1 MTTIVTAVLPIM
13 SVPRRKLW
21 TREEVLFLQNSGLLN
36 DGQYELIEGE
46 LLQKMPKNEPHVF
59 STTLTRSWA
68 ESVFGGLFIRS
79 QDPIA
84 LDEHNEP
91 EPDVVVLAK
100 SLREYLTL
108 GTPPVDDVRL
118 LIEVSDSTLE
128 YDLTRKASL
137 YARAGVAEYWVLDL
151 PNRRLHVHIDPSEA
165 GYGRILTLA
174 ESQTIAPLANADAS
188 VLVSTLLP

>member
-1 MTTIVTAVLPIM
+1 MTTIATAVLPAQ
-13 SVPRRKLW
+13 VLPRRKRW
-21 TREEVLFLQNSGLLN
+21 TRDEVRFIQKSGLLD

-59 STTLTRSWA
+59 STARTRSWA
-68 ESVFGGLFIRS
+68 EGVFGGLFVRS

-91 EPDVVVLAK
+91 EPDVVVLSK
-100 SLREYLTL
+100 GMREYLTL

-118 LIEVSDSTLE
+118 LVEVSDSTLE
-128 YDLTRKASL
+128 YDLTPKATL

-151 PNRRLHVHIDPSEA
+151 PNRRLHVHLDPSEA
-165 GYGRILTLA
+165 GYGRVTTLA
-174 ESQTIAPLANADAS
+174 ESQTIAPLANPDAT
-188 VLVSTLLP
+188 VLVSALLP